1 MQSCASIA
9 QGAHSVVAKDG
20 DAMAKTEA
28 EVREIANRLMQE
40 IDFRAN
46 EARARGERF
55 EQLDEPTLMR
65 KLTGEVA
72 HSPFF
77 TTLSWSSGPPGGTI
91 TFTAFIHNPDP
102 TSYSGFA
109 LFGYLLFGPANFVQ
123 ATDDANR
130 QSTADQTFLTKVFA
144 WMFIGLAITRFKHRG
159 AVPGVLRT
167 QGRATGRR
175 RAPATRDRS
184 RRKPRRG
191 RRARNPTER
200 ALRSRP

>member
-1 MQSCASIA
+1 VLRYKLRAFYAALCVDN
-9 QGAHSVVAKDG
+9 QGAHGVVAKDG
-20 DAMAKTEA
+20 DAMAKSEA
-28 EVREIANRLMQE
+28 EAREIANRLMQE

-65 KLTGEVA
+65 KLMGEAA

-77 TTLSWSSGPPGGTI
+77 TSLSWSDGPPGGTI

-123 ATDDANR
+123 STDDALV
-130 QSTADQTFLTKVFA
+130 SED
-144 WMFIGLAITRFKHRG
+144 TRFPRYWKSLG
-159 AVPGVLRT
+159 VAIGGNANAAFTVNIPTGITPGVYIGNCFLVLRNSFDV
-167 QGRATGRR
+167 GEVFDRASFDMTV
-175 RAPATRDRS
+175 T
-184 RRKPRRG
+184 
-191 RRARNPTER
+191 
-200 ALRSRP
+200 

>member
-1 MQSCASIA
+1 
-9 QGAHSVVAKDG
+9 
-20 DAMAKTEA
+20 MAKSEA
-28 EVREIANRLMQE
+28 EAREIANRLMQE

-65 KLTGEVA
+65 KLMGEAA

-77 TTLSWSSGPPGGTI
+77 TSLSWSDGPPGGTI

-123 ATDDANR
+123 ATDDALV
-130 QSTADQTFLTKVFA
+130 SED
-144 WMFIGLAITRFKHRG
+144 TRFPRYWKSLG
-159 AVPGVLRT
+159 VATGGNANAAFTVNIPTGITPGVYIGNCFLVLRNSFDV
-167 QGRATGRR
+167 GEVF
-175 RAPATRDRS
+175 
-184 RRKPRRG
+184 
-191 RRARNPTER
+191 ER
-200 ALRSRP
+200 ASFDMTVT

>member
-1 MQSCASIA
+1 M
-9 QGAHSVVAKDG
+9 V
-20 DAMAKTEA
+20 KTEA
-28 EVREIANRLMQE
+28 EAREIANRLMQE

-65 KLTGEVA
+65 KLMGEVG

-77 TTLSWSSGPPGGTI
+77 TILSWSDGPPGGTI

-123 ATDDANR
+123 ATDDALV
-130 QSTADQTFLTKVFA
+130 SED
-144 WMFIGLAITRFKHRG
+144 TRFPRYWKSLG
-159 AVPGVLRT
+159 VAAGGNANAAFTVNIPAGITPGVYIGNCFLVRRSSFDV
-167 QGRATGRR
+167 GEVFDRASFDMTVI
-175 RAPATRDRS
+175 
-184 RRKPRRG
+184 
-191 RRARNPTER
+191 
-200 ALRSRP
+200 